1 MKACPPRKVAQNHT
15 ITVFPVI
22 PNPGFIF
29 PVIPNPGFTGVKD
42 LFPERDQNRFF
53 SRLCR
58 IRNDMQMIDMP
69 LDVRH

>member
-22 PNPGFIF
+22 PNPGF
-29 PVIPNPGFTGVKD
+29 TGVKD

-53 SRLCR
+53 HNCAEFGTICR
-58 IRNDMQMIDMP
+58 
-69 LDVRH
+69 

>member
-1 MKACPPRKVAQNHT
+1 MKACLPRKVAQNHT

-22 PNPGFIF
+22 PNPGF
-29 PVIPNPGFTGVKD
+29 TGVKD
-42 LFPERDQNRFF
+42 LFSERDQKQIF

-58 IRNDMQMIDMP
+58 IRNGMQMIDMP